1 MSLSDQPPAGP
12 DGGSGTDATG
22 QIELVSRTA
31 SLELSVIA
39 SDFRPVASGM
49 GRLSATLPPGIYQLV
64 ARAGPVVD
72 RKLIRL
78 EAGAVYRDDAVA
90 VAFPSVA
97 PVRETSTSHE
107 YQQVAAER
115 ASNAIAQLDGP
126 PSGLVIVVRDVR
138 GYEGPPLGAADLAP
152 FGLLDQSLNP
162 IDGFEGGWTI
172 QANEAV
178 ATWSRRLAPG
188 GYALR
193 TDPAKAGDGPRRPT
207 AIQAFDQSIWLS
219 RDWQTIVFITTG
231 QGGPRTSA
239 ASVHMTTVSLGW
251 SPYEVDVGH
260 ALELAYLGLREGRS
274 VLPDDLLGVLLGTKF
289 VNPMLGV
296 VAAHSLLLR
305 HEPDMRLLEVVLK
318 NLDGMMP
325 GHPDVVAL
333 RWMAATRLA
342 AAGGGGASAAG
353 VPAGAA
359 TWPPMLLPSY
369 RALIDMDAAYP
380 SAIADGSPAERAAA
394 NLLVQGVWT
403 SWMPLPPAAPDA
415 ALPTRRTRRGG
426 PVGAGPG
433 GPLGAGPGALP
444 EAEAVTEVLPAVARD
459 PSLIDK
465 VPLTDPATARVAA
478 YLGGLAA
485 LEGPSGRA
493 ERFATLSVQEIGLAT
508 TLPVATVNR
517 ALARIATAMAPP
529 VAPPGGMRF
538 LRGSLPILA
547 TGALLLAGV
556 VGAVAWCAGS
566 EGCPLGPAGP
576 EPTPTLVAVTT
587 PVVTTPVVATPVV
600 ATPPTQRTPNIKPTP
615 LRPRVT
621 PIFLELPPPLDF
633 GKVLID
639 GDPQTRS
646 LIFRAVEPVPIRFAL
661 GPTNDPAFST
671 GGGCD
676 VTETPSGPFECLITF
691 DPQREGPHVG
701 ALDVF
706 LGREQVPR
714 TIPLAGEGVSA
725 GQIQ

>member
-1 MSLSDQPPAGP
+1 MSLSDPPPAGP
-12 DGGSGTDATG
+12 DVGSGTTATA
-22 QIELVSRTA
+22 QVELVSRNA
-31 SLELSVIA
+31 SLELSIVA
-39 SDFRPVASGM
+39 SDFRPLASGM
-49 GRLSATLPPGIYQLV
+49 GRLSATVAPGIYQVV
-64 ARAGPVVD
+64 ARAGPVVE
-72 RKLIRL
+72 RRLIRL
-78 EAGAVYRDDAVA
+78 EAGAVYRDDNVA
-90 VAFPSVA
+90 VAFPSPA
-97 PVRETSTSHE
+97 PVRDTSTSHE
-107 YQQVAAER
+107 YQQVAAEG
-115 ASNAIAQLDGP
+115 ASNAVAQAAGP
-126 PSGLVIVVRDVR
+126 RSGLVIVVRDVR
-138 GYEGPPLGAADLAP
+138 GQAGPPFGVGDVAP
-152 FGLLDQSLNP
+152 FGLLDESLSP
-162 IDGFEGGWTI
+162 VEGFEGGWTI
-172 QANEAV
+172 QAGEAV
-178 ATWSRRLAPG
+178 ATWSRRLPAG

-193 TDPAKAGDGPRRPT
+193 TDPARAGGGDRRPT
-207 AIQAFDQSIWLS
+207 STQAFDQSIWLS
-219 RDWQTIVFITTG
+219 EQWQTIVFITTG

-239 ASVHMTTVSLGW
+239 ASVHMNSVDLGW
-251 SPYEVDVGH
+251 SPHEVDVGN
-260 ALELAYLGLREGRS
+260 ALELAILGLREGRS
-274 VLPDDLLGVLLGTKF
+274 VLPNDLVSVLLGTKF
-289 VNPMLGV
+289 VNPMLGLIG
-296 VAAHSLLLR
+296 AHSLLLR
-305 HEPDMRLLEVVLK
+305 DALDTDLLNVVLN

-342 AAGGGGASAAG
+342 VAGGGGASAAG
-353 VPAGAA
+353 VPAGGA

-415 ALPTRRTRRGG
+415 ALPTRSTRRGG
-426 PVGAGPG
+426 PVD
-433 GPLGAGPGALP
+433 AGPGALP
-444 EAEAVTEVLPAVARD
+444 EAAAVTEVLPALASD

-529 VAPPGGMRF
+529 VAPPGRMGF

-547 TGALLLAGV
+547 AGALVLAGV

-576 EPTPTLVAVTT
+576 EPTPTLVAVE
-587 PVVTTPVVATPVV
+587 TPVVATPVV

-615 LRPRVT
+615 LPPRAT

-633 GKVLID
+633 GKVTV
-639 GDPQTRS
+639 GDPRTRS
-646 LIFRAVEPVPIRFAL
+646 LQFRAVEPVPIRLVL
-661 GPTNDPAFST
+661 GPNNDPAFEL
-671 GGGCD
+671 GGGCGL
-676 VTETPSGPFECLITF
+676 TETPSGPFECLIKF
-691 DPQREGPHVG
+691 DPRRDGPHFG

-706 LGREQVPR
+706 VGEEQSPR
-714 TIPLAGEGVSA
+714 TIDLAGEGVSA
-725 GQIQ
+725 GPIL